1 MVRSL
6 IFDTCEQECY
16 IALGRAIAE
25 RETSLMHTDKKGV
38 CNSGL

>member
-6 IFDTCEQECY
+6 IFDTREQECY
-16 IALGRAIAE
+16 IALGRAITE

-38 CNSGL
+38 CTSSP